1 MYPND
6 FEYAAPS
13 TLQEALDLLSQN
25 SEAKVLAGGHSLL
38 PLVKMRLA
46 SPPML
51 VDLRN
56 ISELKGVRVNGGV
69 SIGAMSTY
77 HDLQMADGLRE
88 RLPMLVECAENVGD
102 PQVRNCGTIGGSLAH
117 ADPAADMPAA
127 VLALGAELKV
137 RGPNGER
144 TIKADDFFVDML
156 QSALEPGEIL
166 TEITVPSMPQ
176 GHGAAYEKFKHPAS
190 GYAVVGV
197 AAMVHRDG
205 GKIAAC
211 RIAVTGAGPK
221 AQRATMAENMLVDRQ
236 GTAEDIAAAAE
247 QASSGLDFIGDTY
260 ASEDFRAHLTRA
272 LAKRALQRAIER
284 AG

>member
-25 SEAKVLAGGHSLL
+25 ADAKVLAGGHSLL
-38 PLVKMRLA
+38 PLMKTRLA
-46 SPPML
+46 SPPLL
-51 VDLRN
+51 VDLRK
-56 ISELKGVRVNGGV
+56 IPELKGVRANGGV
-69 SIGAMSTY
+69 AIGAMTTY
-77 HDLQMADGLRE
+77 VEIQQSDEVQQRAAVLA
-88 RLPMLVECAENVGD
+88 ECAANIGD
-102 PQVRNCGTIGGSLAH
+102 PQVRNCGTIGGALAH
-117 ADPAADMPAA
+117 ADPASDMPAV
-127 VLALGAELKV
+127 VLALGAELKA

-166 TEITVPSMPQ
+166 TEIMIPSMPQ

-197 AAMVHRDG
+197 AAMVHKGSDG
-205 GKIAAC
+205 SISEC
-211 RIAVTGAGPK
+211 RIGVTGAGPK
-221 AQRATMAENMLVDRQ
+221 AQRARA
-236 GTAEDIAAAAE
+236 AEDALKQGASVEDAAAK
-247 QASSGLDFIGDTY
+247 ASDGLDFIGDAY
-260 ASEDFRAHLTRA
+260 ASEEFRAHLTRA
-272 LAKRALQRAIER
+272 LTKRALQRALER